1 MGLTLFLH
9 EYGYNLF
16 NLGRLTYPE
25 INFLVD
31 AHNEKQKREEQELKK
46 HKAKGKSK

>member
-1 MGLTLFLH
+1 MFLH

-16 NLGRLTYPE
+16 NIGSLTYPE

-31 AHNEKQKREEQELKK
+31 AHNEKQKREEQEYKK
-46 HKAKGKSK
+46 QKVKGKRK